1 MTLQVFAHRVSQGN
15 EQHSGSLA
23 SLYYVRSFCHKL
35 HHSDVHTCD
44 TRRLSCN
51 DETEECEVRKIY
63 QKRYCRESILETSTS
78 VSSLVCFKVWKK
90 IKYVQCLVDLFDGM
104 HQYTLELF
112 VPLICKF
119 LCIKIFSKKKIIK
132 ISRDQN
138 SQIPQLWRLCWRVVV
153 RQVAVKIPLPQ
164 VVPRTFHRISLRL
177 CRFCRRMFF
186 WSDWACAKWR

>member
-1 MTLQVFAHRVSQGN
+1 MTLQVFVHRVSQGN

-35 HHSDVHTCD
+35 HHSDVQTCD

-90 IKYVQCLVDLFDGM
+90 IKYVQCLVDLSDGM

-119 LCIKIFSKKKIIK
+119 LCIKIFSKKKNHQNITWSK
-132 ISRDQN
+132 LTDSTTVTFVLTSRCPAGGGKD
-138 SQIPQLWRLCWRVVV
+138 STSPICT
-153 RQVAVKIPLPQ
+153 AY
-164 VVPRTFHRISLRL
+164 FS
-177 CRFCRRMFF
+177 
-186 WSDWACAKWR
+186 